1 MSTPTISTLERS
13 ATLSTLSREAFDLII
28 IGGGITGAG
37 VAREAARR
45 GLRVA
50 LLEGED
56 FASGTSSRSSK
67 LIHGGLRYLE
77 RGEVTLVRKTALE
90 RKEIYR
96 AAPHLSEPRW
106 MVMPTP
112 GRTLLYSLRLAVTT
126 YEQLGAVDR
135 KDGHRAWS
143 GSTLA
148 EEEPLLDRSAF
159 PHALAYREYLTD
171 DARLV
176 LANMRSAVASGAV
189 VLNHAP
195 VVGLLRSGDRAVGVE
210 ARCTLT
216 GTAIEV
222 RGRVIVNATGP
233 WVEAIQK
240 YENPQAPPLLHL
252 SKGIHISIPASKLPI
267 RNLLVLTAKDKRRI
281 FVLRRGDVV
290 YIRTTD
296 ETYSRGADIWP
307 KIELDEVEYLLE
319 PIPRHFTC
327 GPLAPTDVV
336 GAWAGLRPLIADP
349 TKKDPTELSR
359 RDELLLGPL
368 GIISVAGGKLT
379 GFRGMARRVLET
391 VAERLGALSEPAGQ
405 SLGESPEPDE
415 PLPGGDFDGDLDALA
430 SRLAS
435 AHDLDER
442 TSARLARLFGSEAER
457 VLALGSQ
464 PIVPGSACVDGEVRF
479 AIEQEGAANLED
491 VLYRRTRL
499 PLYGLEPRQAIEPL
513 ATRMAVVLGW
523 DAERVKR
530 EIAHAHARLD
540 DDLEFQAQRP
550 PAPK

>member
-1 MSTPTISTLERS
+1 MRTPTISTLERDT
-13 ATLSTLSREAFDLII
+13 TLRALSREAFDLII

-37 VAREAARR
+37 VAREASRR

-126 YEQLGAVDR
+126 YEQLGAVER

-176 LANMRSAVASGAV
+176 LANMRSAVAAGAV

-210 ARCTLT
+210 ARCALT
-216 GTAIEV
+216 NQTVEI

-233 WVEAIQK
+233 WVEALQK
-240 YENPQAPPLLHL
+240 LENPKAPPLLHL
-252 SKGIHISIPASKLPI
+252 SKGIHISIPASKLPV
-267 RNLLVLTAKDKRRI
+267 RNLLVLTARDKRRI
-281 FVLRRGDVV
+281 FVLRRGDAV
-290 YIRTTD
+290 YIGTTD
-296 ETYSRGADIWP
+296 ETYSRGAELWP
-307 KIELDEVEYLLE
+307 KIEREEVEYLLE

-327 GPLAPTDVV
+327 GPFAPEDVT

-379 GFRGMARRVLET
+379 GYRGMARRVLES
-391 VAERLGALSEPAGQ
+391 VAERLGALSEPGGAAGQ
-405 SLGESPEPDE
+405 ALADPPEPDE

-430 SRLAS
+430 SRLAA
-435 AHDLDER
+435 AHRLDER
-442 TSARLARLFGSEAER
+442 TAARLARLFGAEAEQ
-457 VLALGSQ
+457 VLTLGSQ
-464 PIVPGSACVDGEVRF
+464 EVYPGSACVGGEVRF

-499 PLYGLEPRQAIEPL
+499 PLYGLEPRRAIEPI
-513 ATRMAVVLGW
+513 ATQMAVVLGW

-530 EIAHAHARLD
+530 EIAHAHGRLD
-540 DDLEFQAQRP
+540 DDLAFAT
-550 PAPK
+550 AGSV

>member
-13 ATLSTLSREAFDLII
+13 ATLQTLAREAFDLII

-112 GRTLLYSLRLAVTT
+112 GRTMLYSLRLAVTT

-148 EEEPLLDRSAF
+148 EEEPLLDRTAF

-176 LANMRSAVASGAV
+176 LANMRSAVAAGAV

-216 GTAIEV
+216 DTTVEV

-240 YENPQAPPLLHL
+240 LENPQAAPLLHL
-252 SKGIHISIPASKLPI
+252 SKGIHISIPASRLPI

-290 YIRTTD
+290 YIGTTD
-296 ETYSRGADIWP
+296 ETYARGAHIWP

-327 GPLAPTDVV
+327 GPLAPSEVI

-379 GFRGMARRVLET
+379 GFRGMARRVLES
-391 VAERLGALSEPAGQ
+391 VAERLGALSEPAGRT
-405 SLGESPEPDE
+405 LTESPEPDE
-415 PLPGGDFDGDLDALA
+415 PLPGGDFDGDVDALA
-430 SRLAS
+430 GRLAT
-435 AHDLDER
+435 AHGLDER
-442 TSARLARLFGSEAER
+442 TAARLARLFGTEAEQ
-457 VLALGSQ
+457 VLALGAQ
-464 PIVPGSACVDGEVRF
+464 PVVPGSTCVEGEVRF
-479 AIEQEGAANLED
+479 AIEREGAANLED

-499 PLYGLEPRQAIEPL
+499 PLYGLEPRKAIEPL

-523 DAERVKR
+523 DAERVTR

-540 DDLEFQAQRP
+540 DDLGFQNP
-550 PAPK
+550 

>member
-13 ATLSTLSREAFDLII
+13 TTLQALSREAFDLII

-126 YEQLGAVDR
+126 YEQLGAVER

-148 EEEPLLDRSAF
+148 EEEPLLDRRAF

-176 LANMRSAVASGAV
+176 LANMRSAVAAGAV

-210 ARCTLT
+210 ARCALT
-216 GTAIEV
+216 NTMVEV

-233 WVEAIQK
+233 WVEALQK
-240 YENPQAPPLLHL
+240 LENPQAPPLLHL

-281 FVLRRGDVV
+281 FVLRRGDAV
-290 YIRTTD
+290 YIGTTD
-296 ETYSRGADIWP
+296 ETYSRGAEIWP
-307 KIELDEVEYLLE
+307 KIELDEVEYLFE

-327 GPLAPTDVV
+327 GPFAPKDVI

-349 TKKDPTELSR
+349 TKKDPAELSR

-379 GFRGMARRVLET
+379 GYRGMARRVLES
-391 VAERLGALSEPAGQ
+391 VAERLGALSEPAGPA
-405 SLGESPEPDE
+405 SHALLAEAPEPDE

-430 SRLAS
+430 SRLAT
-435 AHDLDER
+435 AYELDER
-442 TSARLARLFGSEAER
+442 TSARLARLFGAEAEQ
-457 VLALGSQ
+457 VLGLGSQ
-464 PIVPGSACVDGEVRF
+464 EVYPGSGCVTGEVRF

-499 PLYGLEPRQAIEPL
+499 PLYGLDPRQAIEPL
-513 ATRMAVVLGW
+513 ATQMAVVLGW
-523 DAERVKR
+523 DDERVKR
-530 EIAHAHARLD
+530 EVAHAQARLD
-540 DDLEFQAQRP
+540 DDLAFAG
-550 PAPK
+550 